1 MTHAIFTPAD
11 IEAVTKAAEGM
22 RRGGQVLL
30 TLHHD
35 DHCPALVSGCIE
47 DCRCNPS
54 LSAVTDVADGS
65 ATTSR
70 AIDAAWLEAAQRHR
84 AREDAAA
91 AIARAASQ
99 NRNRKARRAAER
111 AARRAARRNP

>member
-11 IEAVTKAAEGM
+11 IKAVAKAAEGM

-54 LSAVTDVADGS
+54 LSAVTDAVDGS

-84 AREDAAA
+84 ARRDAAA
-91 AIARAASQ
+91 AIAHAAGK
-99 NRNRKARRAAER
+99 NRKARRAAER